1 MYINDYNNT
10 IDIEDVVNEC
20 LKGIN
25 THDRKV
31 FNQYRKIEIVVPC
44 FCHRNEPNY
53 FDKGLGLD
61 IYKHIKDL
69 EFPYHTTYKFPHH
82 RPVEVIVYDN
92 FWSIDINL
100 SAEAKRKELDKYTRI
115 QLHSSG
121 EKYFFMG
128 YVKGIGNEK

>member
-20 LKGIN
+20 LKEIN
-25 THDRKV
+25 TNDRKV
-31 FNQYRKIEIVVPC
+31 FNQYRKVEIVVPC
-44 FCHRNEPNY
+44 FYHRNDPNY
-53 FDKGLGLD
+53 FDKGLCLD
-61 IYKHIKDL
+61 IYSKIRNL

-82 RPVEVIVYDN
+82 RPVEVIVQDDFY
-92 FWSIDINL
+92 SIDKNL
-100 SAEAKRKELDKYTRI
+100 SHIEKKKELAKYKRV

-121 EKYFFMG
+121 EKCFFVG